1 MSHKKKSSKLMTTVI
16 TLIVLALLA
25 GGGYFIWKGMT
36 DEPDIAYDGQ
46 PPSQEEISDM
56 DPQPTG
62 GRIIAPE
69 VDLDAPLGEISIPQS
84 NIINPP
90 DFEHVFI
97 FREYGTVDDPDSG
110 TVYAATHS
118 LKGSNSPGNDL
129 INVDTGAP
137 TLGEDDEIAV
147 DGQKYQVIESHK
159 TSKTELPADE
169 DIWDADIDNRLV
181 LITCL
186 QRTAGKSI
194 DNVVTIAVKDGE
206 TLDDAD

>member
-1 MSHKKKSSKLMTTVI
+1 MTALIVI
-16 TLIVLALLA
+16 IVLALLA

-36 DEPDIAYDGQ
+36 DEPDIVYDGQ

-56 DPQPTG
+56 DPQPTD

-69 VDLDAPLGEISIPQS
+69 VGLDAPLGEISIPQS

-129 INVDTGAP
+129 INVDTGEP
-137 TLGEDDEIAV
+137 TLGEDDEITV

-186 QRTAGKSI
+186 QRPAGKSI